1 MANPNIVNVTAIY
14 GKTSF
19 LSVTTTTTAILSNS
33 ASSGTVIKVNS
44 LYVSNVDGSNAAD
57 INGTIYNGS
66 TDYNI
71 ASTISVPA
79 DTTLVLISKD
89 TSIYLEEGQSV
100 RLAAS
105 ANGDLEA
112 VISYEVIS

>member
-14 GKTSF
+14 GGTAF
-19 LSVTTTTTAILSNS
+19 LDVTTTTTAILSN
-33 ASSGTVIKVNS
+33 AAASGTVVKVNS
-44 LYVSNVDGSNAAD
+44 LYVSNVDGTNACD
-57 INGTIYNGS
+57 INGTVYDGS
-66 TDYNI
+66 TDWNI

-89 TSIYLEEGQSV
+89 TAIYLTEGQSI

-105 ANGDLEA
+105 ANSDLEA